1 MARRVTNA
9 QVATLLTQV
18 EAAIGTIPAGQAE
31 VLQAIQA
38 TQQADHDSI
47 TTLVTQMIFIT
58 AAAKR
63 WDKNHTVVSNL
74 KQRQT
79 LIMGVGGTVTLGVIA
94 EAVRRLI
101 NHFF

>member
-1 MARRVTNA
+1 MAKRVTNA
-9 QVATLLTQV
+9 QVAALLEQV
-18 EAAIGTIPAGQAE
+18 GTA
-31 VLQAIQA
+31 LQ
-38 TQQADHDSI
+38 TPRGGFSREDHDALV
-47 TTLVTQMIFIT
+47 TLVTEMKFVK

-63 WDKNHTVVSNL
+63 WDDNHTVVSNL